1 MITEKD
7 MQYVLTIANY
17 GNLTKAANALFLSQ
31 PALSIHLKQ
40 LETSIGIP
48 LFERRGRRM
57 ILTYA
62 GEEFVKSAREITM
75 KCFELEDRM
84 QDIGK
89 NVAVKLNIGYMVRQ
103 IATLFPAVMTEFHR
117 LYPQSVVYAIDGHL
131 STHEESLL
139 SGELDM
145 FFGYNSVS
153 NSRLS
158 YETIYEDRLVIV
170 LPKNILQQPMPKKRI
185 PVYILGLIYRMWQ
198 RNDSSCSTVIR
209 VYDSLRRMHCFILM
223 SYLS

>member
-17 GNLTKAANALFLSQ
+17 GNMTKAANALFLSQ

-103 IATLFPAVMTEFHR
+103 IATLFPAVRISQT
-117 LYPQSVVYAIDGHL
+117 L
-131 STHEESLL
+131 STVCCLCHRRSSLNPRGK
-139 SGELDM
+139 S
-145 FFGYNSVS
+145 
-153 NSRLS
+153 
-158 YETIYEDRLVIV
+158 
-170 LPKNILQQPMPKKRI
+170 
-185 PVYILGLIYRMWQ
+185 LI
-198 RNDSSCSTVIR
+198 
-209 VYDSLRRMHCFILM
+209 RRT
-223 SYLS
+223 